1 MATLSIR
8 NFPNEYH
15 KALRLRAAHRGT
27 SMEAEAR
34 AILRAALGEQSI
46 VDGVR
51 RTPPKSVAGKGRTS
65 GDLVGPL
72 VDDADWECLD

>member
-1 MATLSIR
+1 
-8 NFPNEYH
+8 
-15 KALRLRAAHRGT
+15 
-27 SMEAEAR
+27 MEAEAR

-51 RTPPKSVAGKGRTS
+51 RTPPKSIAGKGRTS
-65 GDLVGPL
+65 GDLDGPF